1 MSGLKSIPVQRA
13 RRAPLAA
20 AQLSGRAGS
29 PCAACSVRQVAVCSA
44 LDDDELGDLDAILQR
59 RQLVANAVLF
69 DEGEVARQVYNV
81 TDGCLKLFKL
91 LPDGRKQVT
100 GFMFAGDFVGLADSE
115 TYICSAEAVTDVSLC
130 CFDKSKLDK
139 LAHKHRSFEKRLL
152 GRARSELADTQN
164 QMLLLGRKSAEE
176 RLASFVLMLSERA
189 VLGGAADNPVNLPMS
204 GKDIADYLGLT
215 TETVSRTWS
224 RLHKLKVIN
233 KDAARS
239 LTVVDFDKLRRLSDG
254 FELN

>member
-1 MSGLKSIPVQRA
+1 MSGLKSIPAQRA
-13 RRAPLAA
+13 RRARTVN
-20 AQLSGRAGS
+20 AQLQGRAGS
-29 PCAACSVRQVAVCSA
+29 PCAACAVRQVAVCSA

-59 RQLVANAVLF
+59 RQLAANAVLF
-69 DEGEVARQVYNV
+69 DEGEVATQVYNV

-115 TYICSAEAVTDVSLC
+115 TYICSAEAVTEVALC
-130 CFDKSKLDK
+130 CFDRSKLDG
-139 LAHKHRSFEKRLL
+139 LAHKHRNFEKRLL

-189 VLGGAADNPVNLPMS
+189 VPGGGADNPVNLPMS
-204 GKDIADYLGLT
+204 GKDIGDYLGLT

-224 RLHKLKVIN
+224 RLQTLKVIK

-239 LTVVDFDKLRRLSDG
+239 LSIVDFEKLQNLADG
-254 FELN
+254 FKLI